1 MLAPTPVDATEGS
14 PILTALRLI
23 LKFEMSTFEQAMM
36 RKMSPAA
43 AIARLGRR
51 RADGFT
57 LIELLVVIAIIG
69 VLVSLLLPAVQ
80 GAREAGRRTACQ
92 NNLRQLGVAIHNFE
106 NTRKHFPP
114 HGSTVGM
121 TAGSAPWSGHAL
133 VLPFLEGDTLFR
145 KIDFTKPY
153 SNQANKDLFPPNGVA
168 TVRVDVL
175 QCPSDLNSKPR
186 FTSSGVPEHYPL
198 CYGMNVGSFLVHDPV
213 TKKDGGGA
221 FGLDS
226 KFRTAAFQDGLS
238 KTLAMA
244 EVKAFTPRFHDAGQ
258 PSSPTAI
265 PAAPVDVVS
274 TLAVTDTGWSAEN
287 GHTEWVCGRAIHN
300 GFTTTFAPNTLV
312 AHERDGRTYDID
324 VSSLREGNSS
334 NAPTYAAVTSRSH
347 HAGSVGALFLD
358 GSVRG
363 IGSTIDRGAWQAL
376 GTRAGADTT
385 GDY

>member
-1 MLAPTPVDATEGS
+1 
-14 PILTALRLI
+14 
-23 LKFEMSTFEQAMM
+23 M
-36 RKMSPAA
+36 RKTFSPRVLTRPAA
-43 AIARLGRR
+43 VAHT
-51 RADGFT
+51 GFS
-57 LIELLVVIAIIG
+57 LVELLVVIAIIG
-69 VLVSLLLPAVQ
+69 TLVGLLLPAVQ
-80 GAREAGRRTACQ
+80 GAREAGRRSACQ
-92 NNLRQLGVAIHNFE
+92 NNLRQLGLAVHNYE
-106 NTRKHFPP
+106 NSRRCFPP
-114 HGSTVGM
+114 HGSTLGM
-121 TAGSAPWSGHAL
+121 SAGSAPWSGHAL

-175 QCPSDLNSKPR
+175 QCPSDPNSKPR

-198 CYGMNVGSFLVHDPV
+198 CYGMNVGAFLVHDPA
-213 TKKDGGGA
+213 TKADGGGA

-265 PAAPVDVVS
+265 PAAPADVVS

-300 GFTTTFAPNTLV
+300 GVTTTFAPNTLV
-312 AHERDGRTYDID
+312 AHDRDGRTYDID
-324 VSSLREGNSS
+324 VSSLREGNNS
-334 NAPTYAAVTSRSH
+334 NPPAPTYAVITSRSH
-347 HAGSVGALFLD
+347 HAGSVGTLFLD

-363 IGSTIDRGAWQAL
+363 IGSTIDRSTWRAL
-376 GTRAGADTT
+376 GTRAGGEAI
-385 GDY
+385 GSDY